1 MGENVTDKSSTRER
15 ILDTAFDLFSEV
27 GFGGTSISEVE
38 RRVGLAAGTGSF
50 YRHFRSK
57 EAVFQAAVEREVARC
72 MAAVAAER
80 DHASDA
86 VSHDQR
92 LVREVVLQRMLRA
105 IRRFDRLFRL
115 ILSEGDRIPELRD
128 VIGTALA
135 GLGRSLTWKEH
146 PTEVL
151 LLSAL
156 GGYHFFGLVQA
167 QPFQGAS
174 EEEFISTLAAF
185 AHDWD
190 PPAA

>member
-1 MGENVTDKSSTRER
+1 M
-15 ILDTAFDLFSEV
+15 

-80 DHASDA
+80 DSASKA

-92 LVREVVLQRMLRA
+92 LVREAVLQRMLRA

-115 ILSEGDRIPELRD
+115 ILNEGDRIPELRE
-128 VIGTALA
+128 VIGTALS
-135 GLGRSLTWKEH
+135 GLGQSLTWKEH
-146 PTEVL
+146 PAEVL
-151 LLSAL
+151 LLAAL

-174 EEEFISTLAAF
+174 EEEFISALAAF

>member
-1 MGENVTDKSSTRER
+1 MSSKVRTRER
-15 ILDTAFDLFSEV
+15 ILDAALELFSDV

-57 EAVFQAAVEREVARC
+57 EELFRAAVEREVARC
-72 MAAVAAER
+72 MAAVATDR
-80 DHASDA
+80 NQSSGTVPD
-86 VSHDQR
+86 DQR

-135 GLGRSLTWKEH
+135 GLGESLTWQEH
-146 PTEVL
+146 PAEVL

-174 EEEFISTLAAF
+174 EEEFISALAAF

-190 PPAA
+190 PSAA

>member
-1 MGENVTDKSSTRER
+1 MSSKFSTRER
-15 ILDTAFDLFSEV
+15 ILDAALDLFSDV

-57 EAVFQAAVEREVARC
+57 EELFGAAVEREVARC
-72 MAAVAAER
+72 MAAVASDR
-80 DHASDA
+80 DQSSDPA
-86 VSHDQR
+86 PHE
-92 LVREVVLQRMLRA
+92 VREVVLQRMLRA
-105 IRRFDRLFRL
+105 IQRFDRLFRL
-115 ILSEGDRIPELRD
+115 ILSEGDRIPELRN
-128 VIGTALA
+128 VIGTAFA
-135 GLGRSLTWKEH
+135 GLGQSLTWNEY

-174 EEEFISTLAAF
+174 EEEFISALAAF

-190 PPAA
+190 PPPT

>member
-1 MGENVTDKSSTRER
+1 MSGRISTRER
-15 ILDTAFDLFSEV
+15 ILDAALDLFSDV

-57 EAVFQAAVEREVARC
+57 EELFRAAVECEVARC
-72 MAAVAAER
+72 MAAVAADR
-80 DHASDA
+80 DQSSAPDA
-86 VSHDQR
+86 HE
-92 LVREVVLQRMLRA
+92 VREVVLQRMLRA
-105 IRRFDRLFRL
+105 IQRFDRLFRL

-135 GLGRSLTWKEH
+135 GLGESLTWKEH

-174 EEEFISTLAAF
+174 EEEFISALAAF
-185 AHDWD
+185 AREWD

>member
-1 MGENVTDKSSTRER
+1 MIATNKLSTRER
-15 ILDTAFDLFSEV
+15 ILDVALDLFSDL

-57 EAVFQAAVEREVARC
+57 EELFHAAVEREVTRC

-80 DHASDA
+80 QPLPDTG
-86 VSHDQR
+86 SHTPR
-92 LVREVVLQRMLRA
+92 SIREFVLRRALRA

-115 ILSEGDRIPELRD
+115 IISEGDRVPELRD
-128 VIGTALA
+128 VIGSALTD
-135 GLGRSLTWKEH
+135 LGQSLSWKEH

-174 EEEFISTLAAF
+174 EEDFISALAAL
-185 AHDWD
+185 AQTWD
-190 PPAA
+190 PESHSG